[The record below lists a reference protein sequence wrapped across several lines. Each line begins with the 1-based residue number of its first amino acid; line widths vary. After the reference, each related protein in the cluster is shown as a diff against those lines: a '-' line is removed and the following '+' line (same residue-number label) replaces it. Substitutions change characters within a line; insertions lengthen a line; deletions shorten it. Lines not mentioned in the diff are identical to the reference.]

1 MPTGQTFQMAK
12 WLSPQLQFHSAAL
25 GSTREPGLCI
35 RGPGEELTGP
45 QCGDIGPGHP
55 WGLSFTSVLRVSELS
70 DSQYESKTEGE
81 SPSPESGY

>member
-1 MPTGQTFQMAK
+1 MVV
-12 WLSPQLQFHSAAL
+12 SSAEIPFSSIGVYQGAWASHPR
-25 GSTREPGLCI
+25 GS
-35 RGPGEELTGP
+35 GEELTGP

-55 WGLSFTSVLRVSELS
+55 WGLSFASVLRVSELS